1 MKLNIMN
8 RKNNKLNLLKK
19 YLLFYFLTILIAIFL
34 IWTFYN
40 NWNSI
45 YFNTLEE
52 IPTSISTSNSRSVSY
67 FTSSSEEL
75 INKITTYKATIKTV
89 ELSEDELSCFSSL
102 SYEERLNFLFNTSY
116 SLSDRISVFLSSEI
130 DNVGLVYYDL
140 SSDETIKINEDL
152 EFTAASTY
160 KVGLNLLFYY
170 LASQGEI
177 DLNTYISYNSSDYE
191 EGTGILYT
199 YSSIDSYTIQELLDL
214 SIVYSDNIA
223 TNMLGR
229 YLGGHAIVREKL
241 YDLLD
246 IDFSAK
252 GNYITANLEFKILKY
267 IYKHKSDINFSHL
280 IDILT
285 KTEFHDRLDKY
296 IPQEIVAH
304 KVGSYDSYIHDVGI
318 ILDDSPYILV
328 IYTYDLENAEEKI
341 AQISKAIYETAN

>member
-34 IWTFYN
+34 IWKFHN
-40 NWNSI
+40 NWNTI

-152 EFTAASTY
+152 EFTGASTY

-199 YSSIDSYTIQELLDL
+199 YSSIGSYTIQELLDL

-229 YLGGHAIVREKL
+229 YLGGHAVVRQKL

-252 GNYITANLEFKILKY
+252 GNYITADLEFKILKY

>member
-1 MKLNIMN
+1 MNTVN
-8 RKNNKLNLLKK
+8 RKNNKLNFIKK
-19 YLLFYFLTILIAIFL
+19 YLLFYFPTMIMFIFLTSKIFNSQEIIYAQSLDEIPIAISS
-34 IWTFYN
+34 YN
-40 NWNSI
+40 NESI
-45 YFNTLEE
+45 
-52 IPTSISTSNSRSVSY
+52 IS

-75 INKITTYKATIKTV
+75 INKITNYNATINPIELGEE
-89 ELSEDELSCFSSL
+89 ELSYFSSL

-116 SLSDRISVFLSSEI
+116 SLSDRITVFLGSEI
-130 DNVGLVYYDL
+130 ENVGLIYYDL
-140 SSDETIKINEDL
+140 SSYETIKINEYL

-160 KVGLNLLFYY
+160 KVGLNLLFYH
-170 LASQGEI
+170 LASQGDI
-177 DLNTYISYNSSDYE
+177 DLNTYISYNPSDYE

-199 YSSIDSYTIQELLDL
+199 YSSIGSYTIQELLDL

-229 YLGGHAIVREKL
+229 YLGGHAVVRQKL

-252 GNYITANLEFKILKY
+252 GNYITADLEFKILKY

-285 KTEFHDRLDKY
+285 KTEFHNRLDKY
-296 IPQEIVAH
+296 IPKEIVAH
-304 KVGSYDSYIHDVGI
+304 KVGSYNSYIHDVGI

-328 IYTYDLENAEEKI
+328 IYTYDLEDAEEKI

>member
-1 MKLNIMN
+1 MNTIN

-34 IWTFYN
+34 IWKFYN

-75 INKITTYKATIKTV
+75 INKITTYRATIKTI
-89 ELSEDELSCFSSL
+89 ELSEDELSYFSSL
-102 SYEERLNFLFNTSY
+102 SYEERLSFLFNTSY
-116 SLSDRISVFLSSEI
+116 SLSDRITAFLGSEI

-199 YSSIDSYTIQELLDL
+199 YSSIGSYAIQELLDL

-229 YLGGHAIVREKL
+229 YLGGHAVVRQKL

-252 GNYITANLEFKILKY
+252 GNYITADLEFKILKY